1 MPLKNTANTYGWLA
15 IAFHWLSAL
24 TVFGLFGL
32 GLWMC
37 SLDYYHPWY
46 KQGPDLHRSIGVVLV
61 GATVLR
67 MLWRLI
73 NVTPKAE
80 PGPRWQTNLSRL
92 IHALLY
98 LWFFLMLISGYL
110 ITTAKGQALE
120 VFNWFVIPA
129 FITGIENL
137 EDTAGTVHWLLAC
150 AFMALVAL
158 HAGAALYH
166 HFVKRDGTLRRML
179 GRI

>member
-1 MPLKNTANTYGWLA
+1 MPLKNTATTYGWVA
-15 IAFHWLSAL
+15 IALHWLSAI

-61 GATVLR
+61 VATLGR
-67 MLWRLI
+67 FIWRSVNI
-73 NVTPKAE
+73 KPAPE
-80 PGPRWQTNLSRL
+80 PGPRWQLNLARL
-92 IHALLY
+92 IHGLLY
-98 LWFFLMLISGYL
+98 GWFFLMFISGYL
-110 ITTAKGQALE
+110 ITTAKGQPLE

-129 FITGIENL
+129 FITDIENL
-137 EDTAGTVHWLLAC
+137 EDTAGTVHWVLAC
-150 AFMALVAL
+150 MFIGLAAL

-166 HFVKRDGTLRRML
+166 HFIKRDATLRRML
-179 GRI
+179 GKH

>member
-1 MPLKNTANTYGWLA
+1 MPFKNTEKTYGLLA

-46 KQGPDLHRSIGVVLV
+46 KQGPDLHRSIGVLLV
-61 GATVLR
+61 ITTVLR
-67 MLWRLI
+67 LIWRSLNI
-73 NVTPKAE
+73 TPAGE
-80 PGPRWQTNLSRL
+80 PGLRWQLNLAR
-92 IHALLY
+92 ITHGLLY

-129 FITGIENL
+129 FITGIDNL
-137 EDTAGTVHWLLAC
+137 EDTAGVVHWLLAC
-150 AFMALVAL
+150 AFMSLVAV
-158 HAGAALYH
+158 HAGAAVYH
-166 HFVKRDGTLRRML
+166 HVIKRDGTLRRML
-179 GRI
+179 GRT

>member
-1 MPLKNTANTYGWLA
+1 MPFKNTEKTYGLLA

-46 KQGPDLHRSIGVVLV
+46 KQGPDLHRSIGVLLV
-61 GATVLR
+61 ITTVLR
-67 MLWRLI
+67 LIWRSLNI
-73 NVTPKAE
+73 TPAGE
-80 PGPRWQTNLSRL
+80 PGLRWQLNLAR
-92 IHALLY
+92 ITHGLLY

-137 EDTAGTVHWLLAC
+137 EDTAGVVHWLLAC
-150 AFMALVAL
+150 AFMSLVAV
-158 HAGAALYH
+158 HAGAAVYH
-166 HFVKRDGTLRRML
+166 HVIKRDGTLRRML
-179 GRI
+179 GRT